1 MKANMGIADK
11 LLRLLAAIV
20 LTLLFFT
27 EQLTGTAGIIALVI
41 AGVFLLTSLISF
53 CPLYK
58 IFGINTC
65 KKQHA

>member
-1 MKANMGIADK
+1 MKANMGTADK

-20 LTLLFFT
+20 LALLFFAK
-27 EQLTGTAGIIALVI
+27 QLTGTAGIIALVI

-58 IFGINTC
+58 IFGISTC

>member
-1 MKANMGIADK
+1 MKANMGTADK
-11 LLRLLAAIV
+11 LLRLGAAIV
-20 LTLLFFT
+20 LALLFFT
-27 EQLTGTAGIIALVI
+27 RQLTGTAGIIALVI
-41 AGVFLLTSLISF
+41 AGVFVLTSLISF

>member
-1 MKANMGIADK
+1 MKANMGITDK

-27 EQLTGTAGIIALVI
+27 EQLTGTAGIVALII

>member
-1 MKANMGIADK
+1 MKANMGTADK

-20 LTLLFFT
+20 LILLFFT
-27 EQLTGTAGIIALVI
+27 KQLTGTAGIIALVI

-58 IFGINTC
+58 LFGISTC
-65 KKQHA
+65 KKIHA